1 VLRSISTSVALAA
14 LLAGPSLA
22 ASDAPLLRAELG
34 LAERPEIYLVLS
46 PAAGE
51 LTVKARGIVLDRITL
66 QGVWLRYPAPW
77 LGAPSPG
84 GLRAP
89 VVLTVR
95 RAPLAAAAPA
105 AGAAPAATPPTEVRA
120 LLDGGLELVAA
131 TSGPRTGWWRRLGAA
146 LGGAWTAL
154 TGQGPDTAAAL
165 VLQVPPGALDRVA
178 HLLERDRR
186 ILLADARP
194 AS

>member
-1 VLRSISTSVALAA
+1 MLRSISTSVALAV

-51 LTVKARGIVLDRITL
+51 LTVKARGIALDRIAL
-66 QGVWLRYPAPW
+66 AGVWLRYPGPW
-77 LGAPSPG
+77 LGAPSAR

-89 VVLTVR
+89 AVLTVR
-95 RAPLAAAAPA
+95 RAPLETAVPA
-105 AGAAPAATPPTEVRA
+105 ASGDPPETPPTEVRA
-120 LLDGGLELVAA
+120 LLDGGLELVAV
-131 TSGPRTGWWRRLGAA
+131 TITPRTGWWRRLGSA

-154 TGQGPDTAAAL
+154 SGDGVDAARAL
-165 VLQVPPGALDRVA
+165 VVQVSPADLSRVA
-178 HLLERDRR
+178 HLLERDRLV
-186 ILLADARP
+186 LLADARP
-194 AS
+194 AP

>member
-1 VLRSISTSVALAA
+1 MLRSISTSVALAA

-22 ASDAPLLRAELG
+22 GSDAPLLRAELG

-51 LTVKARGIVLDRITL
+51 LTVKARGIALDRIVL
-66 QGVWLRYPAPW
+66 GGVWLRYPAPW
-77 LGAPSPG
+77 LGAPSSS

-105 AGAAPAATPPTEVRA
+105 AGADPAATPPTEVRA

-131 TSGPRTGWWRRLGAA
+131 TGAPRSGWWRRLGAA
-146 LGGAWTAL
+146 LGGAWAAL
-154 TGQGPDTAAAL
+154 SGEAADAAPAL
-165 VLQVPPGALDRVA
+165 VLQVPAGELDRVA